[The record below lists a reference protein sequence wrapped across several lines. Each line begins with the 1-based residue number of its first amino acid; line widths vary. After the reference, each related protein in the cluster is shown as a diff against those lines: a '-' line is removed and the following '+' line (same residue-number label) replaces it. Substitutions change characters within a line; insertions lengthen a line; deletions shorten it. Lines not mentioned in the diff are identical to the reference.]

1 MIKESREDPLK
12 DLKEEIT
19 EFVKKEFPAR
29 SPMRTNVIKKILK
42 SRIEG
47 HIFSLK
53 QLRGISK
60 WILKNLISP
69 DGETLERKTQGG
81 KRTKKATNA
90 KIRNKSLKKMIN
102 P

>member
-1 MIKESREDPLK
+1 MTKVSRENLK
-12 DLKEEIT
+12 KIIFK
-19 EFVKKEFPAR
+19 FVEDELPAR

-42 SRIEG
+42 NRIEG